1 MVIFGVDIRVY
12 FLLFITY
19 AFFGWLLEVVGKLIE
34 QKKFINR
41 GFLIGPYCP
50 IYGVGALLITFLLKK
65 YTSDPIA
72 LFIMAIVVCGILE
85 YLTSYLMEKIFHA
98 RWWDYS
104 QRKYNINGRIF
115 LNTIIPFG
123 LLGMFIMYISNPFLI
138 EKFESLPEM
147 FLNILFWVLLIIY
160 IVDNIIS
167 TNVISHVGKTTK
179 EFGKNLDNTE
189 EITKK
194 VKEALIGKSALY
206 RRLLNAYPKI
216 QAIKVKIKEKQ
227 KEIKR
232 QVEER
237 KNEIKESV
245 KEQKKEIEK
254 KIENFTENQKEYKN
268 SKNKNK
274 GENKKKNIN
283 DKN

>member
-19 AFFGWLLEVVGKLIE
+19 AFLGWCIEVIGKLIE

-65 YTSDPIA
+65 YTGDPIV

-85 YLTSYLMEKIFHA
+85 YLTSYFMEKIFHA

-104 QRKYNINGRIF
+104 QKKFNINGRVC
-115 LNTIIPFG
+115 LDTIIPFG
-123 LLGMFIMYISNPFLI
+123 LLGMFIMYVSNPFLI
-138 EKFESLPEM
+138 EKIEVLPELA
-147 FLNILFWVLLIIY
+147 LNILFLVLLIIY
-160 IVDNIIS
+160 IADNIVS
-167 TNVISHVGKTTK
+167 TNVIRYVGKTTK
-179 EFGKNLDNTE
+179 EFGKDLDNTE

-227 KEIKR
+227 EELKR
-232 QVEER
+232 QVKEQTDEL
-237 KNEIKESV
+237 KESV
-245 KEQKKEIEK
+245 KKQKKEIKK
-254 KIENFTENQKEYKN
+254 KIESITDNQKEDK
-268 SKNKNK
+268 K
-274 GENKKKNIN
+274 GKNKKKEEKKIN